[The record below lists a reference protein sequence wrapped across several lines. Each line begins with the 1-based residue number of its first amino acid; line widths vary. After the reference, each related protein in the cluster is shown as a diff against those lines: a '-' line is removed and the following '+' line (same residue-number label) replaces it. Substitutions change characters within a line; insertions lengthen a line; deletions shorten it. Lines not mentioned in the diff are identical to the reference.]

1 MHDKRHDP
9 GDRHLK
15 REHGNGIARAQLA
28 LDGADGRHAG
38 RVQQRKDQEH
48 VNGENMVDST
58 AGDVAP
64 KSTVRV
70 EMTLS
75 LAISPVTSAVEARQS
90 PKPSGA
96 SSGAIMLP
104 RPASRLCD

>member
-1 MHDKRHDP
+1 
-9 GDRHLK
+9 
-15 REHGNGIARAQLA
+15 
-28 LDGADGRHAG
+28 
-38 RVQQRKDQEH
+38 
-48 VNGENMVDST
+48 MVDNA
-58 AGDVAP
+58 AGEVAP
-64 KSTVRV
+64 KSTVSV

-96 SSGAIMLP
+96 NTGAMMLP